1 MSIESRTTESRQAA
15 ELSQS
20 RNVPAFG
27 ATSFFNDTATEM
39 AYWIL
44 PAFLTSIGAGPAAL
58 GLIEGIAES
67 ITSFAKLASGYWSDK
82 VVRRKP
88 IVVAGYAV
96 ANAVKPLLAL
106 TTSWVQVLFIRFA
119 DRFAKGVR
127 GAPRDVMVAESAAP
141 GRSGAAFGLLQS
153 MDSAGAIAGPLLAL
167 AILPQYGFRGVFV
180 AAVVPGAFAVLVVT
194 LFVREKQR
202 SVPSSDS
209 AQHEENGCRT
219 LPLQGRVRLDSAPP
233 ATVKPALPASFYYV
247 MFAVALFSIGNSSD
261 MFLVLRAESAGIS
274 VAHTPLLG
282 LVFNVTYTIFSWPA
296 GKLSDTVSQ
305 RSKRDSPGRARHAIA
320 AAGYLVFAATYAVF
334 GLAPSRAA
342 IWAVMAL
349 YGLYYALTAPVLKA
363 IIADAVPAGARGRAF
378 GIFAFVT
385 SITAL
390 LASLLTGEL
399 WKHFGPPLP
408 FYLSAGL
415 AVVAAVLLLVHVPRS
430 ED

>member
-1 MSIESRTTESRQAA
+1 MSRESTTEAQNAA
-15 ELSQS
+15 EFRLS

-58 GLIEGIAES
+58 GLIEGVAES

-82 VVRRKP
+82 VPRRKP
-88 IVVAGYAV
+88 IVVGGYAI

-127 GAPRDVMVAESAAP
+127 GAPRDVMVSESAAP
-141 GRSGAAFGLLQS
+141 GRSGAAFGLLQA

-167 AILPQYGFRGVFV
+167 SILPHYGFRGVFV
-180 AAVVPGAFAVLVVT
+180 AAIVPGALAVVAVT
-194 LFVREKQR
+194 LFVHEKR
-202 SVPSSDS
+202 SVPSIEK
-209 AQHEENGCRT
+209 ANPTERGT
-219 LPLQGRVRLDSAPP
+219 APQP
-233 ATVKPALPASFYYV
+233 AALPSSFYYV
-247 MFAVALFSIGNSSD
+247 MGAVALFSIGNSSD
-261 MFLVLRAESAGIS
+261 MFLVLRAESAGIPIT
-274 VAHTPLLG
+274 HTPLLG
-282 LVFNVTYTIFSWPA
+282 LVFNVTYTVFSWPA
-296 GKLSDTVSQ
+296 GRLSDALSN
-305 RSKRDSPGRARHAIA
+305 RSKTRSSVYGRHVIA

-342 IWAVMAL
+342 LWGFMAL

-363 IIADAVPAGARGRAF
+363 IIADAVPSGSRGRAF

-399 WKHFGPPLP
+399 WKHFGPSLP

-415 AVVAAVLLLVHVPRS
+415 AVVAALMLLAQVSRS
-430 ED
+430 TD